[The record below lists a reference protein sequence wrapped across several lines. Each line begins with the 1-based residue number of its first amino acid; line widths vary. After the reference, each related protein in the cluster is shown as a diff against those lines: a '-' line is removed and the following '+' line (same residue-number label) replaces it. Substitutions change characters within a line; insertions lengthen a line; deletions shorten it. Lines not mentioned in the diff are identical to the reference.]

1 MSGGALSVPSD
12 IAAAKAMRIPALP
25 GRFPGAPQ
33 VDVESGAYRAGH
45 NAAQAETRARLAEQE
60 ARHEAFVQSVG
71 DMLSEMDVRYRK
83 ESLSLIERMFAA
95 VAPALAIRSSLA
107 DIMHIVEERA
117 MRDHSELTLRAHPSL
132 IAHLSEKE
140 QRKLGETPLITLNT
154 DEKCAPALVDAE
166 WRKGGLFH
174 DPDALI
180 EKMLLAL
187 REETAPQEEISNEQ

>member
-1 MSGGALSVPSD
+1 MSGGALSIPLD
-12 IAAAKAMRIPALP
+12 NAAAKAMRIPSLP
-25 GRFPGAPQ
+25 GRLPGAPQ
-33 VDVESGAYRAGH
+33 VDVESSAYRAGH
-45 NAAQAETRARLAEQE
+45 DAAQAETRAQLAEQE

-71 DMLSEMDVRYRK
+71 GMLSEMDARYRK

-117 MRDHSELTLRAHPSL
+117 MRDHSELTLRVHPSL

-140 QRKLGETPLITLNT
+140 QRKLGDTPLITLNA
-154 DEKCAPALVDAE
+154 DEKCAPAMVDAE

-174 DPDALI
+174 DPDSLI
-180 EKMLLAL
+180 EQLLLAM
-187 REETAPQEEISNEQ
+187 RNETAPQEETGNE

>member
-1 MSGGALSVPSD
+1 MSSGAISVPSENS
-12 IAAAKAMRIPALP
+12 AAKAMRIPALP
-25 GRFPGAPQ
+25 GRMPSAPQ
-33 VDVESGAYRAGH
+33 FDMESGAYRAGH
-45 NAAQAETRARLAEQE
+45 DAAKAEMRAQLAEQE
-60 ARHEAFVQSVG
+60 ARHEVFVEKIG
-71 DMLSEMDVRYRK
+71 EALSEMDERYRK
-83 ESLSLIERMFAA
+83 ESLSLVERMFAA
-95 VAPALAIRSSLA
+95 VAPTLAIRSSLA

-140 QRKLGETPLITLNT
+140 QRKLGDTPLITLNT

-180 EKMLLAL
+180 EQVLLAL
-187 REETAPQEEISNEQ
+187 REETAPQEETSNEQ